1 MLNVGHAIL
10 EIKGDASPRAPSFVV
25 ENENFLLRW
34 FKLRRV
40 RPFFFCV
47 SFNCRERRRKGG
59 EVFLSRGWIGWIGLL
74 EIILVIAYRG
84 GELYVLV
91 SVIILVFFVH

>member
-25 ENENFLLRW
+25 ENENFLLRR

-40 RPFFFCV
+40 GLFFFV
-47 SFNCRERRRKGG
+47 FRLIAAKGG
-59 EVFLSRGWIGWIGLL
+59 GKEGKYSYLEVGLDG
-74 EIILVIAYRG
+74 LVCWR
-84 GELYVLV
+84 
-91 SVIILVFFVH
+91 